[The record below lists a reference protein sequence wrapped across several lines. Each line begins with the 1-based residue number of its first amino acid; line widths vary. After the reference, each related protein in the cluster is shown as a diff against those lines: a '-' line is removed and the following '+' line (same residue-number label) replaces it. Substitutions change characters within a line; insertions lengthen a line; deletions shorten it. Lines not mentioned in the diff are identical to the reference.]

1 MPKPTI
7 LRATKIDVIQSP
19 FSKNHQSITNNLIL
33 PSCSSALLLPAGISL
48 VLIGRQDEA
57 AILFPRRQGKHHH
70 PILHIALTFHQV
82 IAHELNQSLV
92 SLRVSNVYDLSSRI
106 FLFKCAKPGSKAQ
119 LLVDSGFRCHL
130 TSFTRT
136 AASTPSQFVSR
147 LRKYLKSRR
156 ITGVSQIGTDRV
168 IEITFSDGQYR
179 VFLEFFAA
187 GNIILTDTDLTVLA
201 LLRQVSEGDQ
211 DVDVKL
217 GSKYVLE
224 AKQNF
229 HGIPAVSQERIKETL
244 EKQAAKFKS
253 AQEIGGKK
261 AKRHK
266 GGSDLKKALSVGF
279 PEFPPHLLDHVFTK
293 NGLDPATQLE
303 DVLTNA
309 DTITMVE
316 VAMNDAGDIFRSFGS
331 AGQNKG
337 YIIAKV
343 KEPKSEAQQDGADS
357 QEHSTRETL
366 LYDDFHPFRP
376 AQFVDKPAL
385 RILEFDGFNKTVDEF
400 YSSLESQK
408 LESRLTEKEEAAKK
422 KLDTA
427 KTEHEKRLQGLQ
439 KVQELHI
446 RKAQTI
452 EANTHRVEEAVAAVN
467 GLVGQGMDWVDIGKL
482 IENEQKR
489 NNIVAQTIKLPLKLY
504 ENTVTLLLDEPG
516 VGDEESDEEADLTEE
531 EQDSDDE
538 SSKPAKSAA
547 TTEKR
552 LTIDIDLALS
562 PWANARQYY
571 DQKKTAAQKETK
583 TIAASEKALKSMQ
596 KKTET
601 DLKKG
606 LKQEK
611 AALRPARK
619 QFWFE
624 KFLHFISSDGYL
636 VLGGKD
642 AQQNEILYRKYLK
655 KGDVYVHADLHG
667 ASSVIIKN
675 NPQTPD
681 APIPPSTLSQAG
693 NLSVCSSSAWDSKAV
708 MAAWWVN
715 ADQVSKTAPTGE
727 YLTTGGFIIR
737 GQKNFLP
744 PSQLLLGF
752 ACYWLVSE
760 ESRANHGRNRI
771 MRTESMLDSEAE
783 ALAVDVKGLE
793 IEYKEPSETEEK
805 AAIPDLEDAADEG
818 EKEVEE
824 DNEAAED
831 DSENEPDASDRED
844 GDRKQRSNPLQIDGH
859 ERDEDDEPE
868 QEVKV
873 DNEGDYGG
881 SEKAASVQGEG
892 TQPHTENESDDESG
906 AEQEQEQENAITD
919 QTTSDG
925 PSKQPQNPPRSKQ
938 IQPKR
943 GANTKAAKRRAA
955 KYALQDEDDKAL
967 AMSLLGSTK
976 AEQRKAAEEDAK
988 AAREAK
994 FEADRERRR
1003 AQHNKA
1009 AEAEKAKQEKLAKR
1023 AEQAKEGDGAAVD
1036 EESDD
1041 DNAETAAQER
1051 AEHMNIDRLVPTP
1064 EPGDE
1069 LIAAIPVVAP
1079 WPALSRNKYKVK
1091 LQPGNMKKGKALRE
1105 VIGVWSGLG
1114 TKGPKVVDEKNL
1126 DKERV
1131 WAREVELIKAW
1142 RVEEVVGVLPVKGVR
1157 VVQGGGIAGA
1167 SGSGGKAKGS
1177 GSARGGKG
1185 GKKGR

>member
-1 MPKPTI
+1 M
-7 LRATKIDVIQSP
+7 
-19 FSKNHQSITNNLIL
+19 
-33 PSCSSALLLPAGISL
+33 
-48 VLIGRQDEA
+48 
-57 AILFPRRQGKHHH
+57 
-70 PILHIALTFHQV
+70 
-82 IAHELNQSLV
+82 
-92 SLRVSNVYDLSSRI
+92 
-106 FLFKCAKPGSKAQ
+106 
-119 LLVDSGFRCHL
+119 LVDSGFRCHL

-136 AASTPSQFVSR
+136 AASAPSQFVSR

-156 ITGVSQIGTDRV
+156 ITGVQQIGTDRI

-179 VFLEFFAA
+179 IFLEFFAA
-187 GNIILTDTDLTVLA
+187 GNIILTDADLTVLA

-217 GSKYVLE
+217 GGRYVLE

-229 HGIPAVSQERIKETL
+229 HGIPAVSQDRIKETL
-244 EKQAAKFKS
+244 EKQAAKFMS

-261 AKRHK
+261 AKRHR
-266 GGSDLKKALSVGF
+266 GGDDLRKALSIGF
-279 PEFPPHLLDHVFTK
+279 PEFPPHFLDHVFTK
-293 NGLDPATQLE
+293 NGLDPATKLE
-303 DVLTNA
+303 DALA
-309 DTITMVE
+309 DTVIIEKVE
-316 VAMNDAGDIFRSFGS
+316 VAMNDASDIFRNLDSL
-331 AGQNKG
+331 GQKKG
-337 YIIAKV
+337 YIIAKLKDV
-343 KEPKSEAQQDGADS
+343 KSEERTGEEENSENVQS
-357 QEHSTRETL
+357 ESL

-376 AQFVDKPAL
+376 AQFTDKPSL

-408 LESRLTEKEEAAKK
+408 LESRLTEREEAAKK
-422 KLDTA
+422 KLETA
-427 KTEHEKRLQGLQ
+427 KSEHEKRLQGLQ
-439 KVQELHI
+439 RVQELHI
-446 RKAQTI
+446 RKAQAI

-489 NNIVAQTIKLPLKLY
+489 NNVVAQTIKLPLKLH
-504 ENTVTLLLDEPG
+504 ENAVTLLLDEPG
-516 VGDEESDEEADLTEE
+516 IEDEDSDDEADLTDA
-531 EQDSDDE
+531 EQDSDEE
-538 SSKPAKSAA
+538 SSKPAKAA
-547 TTEKR
+547 AGSEKR
-552 LTIDIDLALS
+552 LAIDVDLALS

-583 TIAASEKALKSMQ
+583 TVAASEKALKSMQ
-596 KKTET
+596 KKTEA

-624 KFLHFISSDGYL
+624 KFLYFISSDGYL

-642 AQQNEILYRKYLK
+642 AQQNEILYRRYLK
-655 KGDVYVHADLHG
+655 KGDIYVHADLHG

-693 NLSVCSSSAWDSKAV
+693 SLSVCSSSAWDSKAV

-752 ACYWLVSE
+752 ACYWLISE
-760 ESRANHGRNRI
+760 ESRANHGKNRI
-771 MRTESMLDSEAE
+771 MRTESMLDGEAE
-783 ALAVDVKGLE
+783 ALAADAKGLE
-793 IEYKEPSETEEK
+793 LEDDNSSETGRQNVV
-805 AAIPDLEDAADEG
+805 PDVEDAANEG
-818 EKEVEE
+818 EKELDEDNDAAEE
-824 DNEAAED
+824 DED
-831 DSENEPDASDRED
+831 EDSGEQSGASDGED
-844 GDRKQRSNPLQIDGH
+844 EDRKQRSNPLQTNGHDDDADDDYDGNEDKPKTDLGLDRH
-859 ERDEDDEPE
+859 DVSAAPQVEVSTATEDKDSQAEDD
-868 QEVKV
+868 
-873 DNEGDYGG
+873 
-881 SEKAASVQGEG
+881 
-892 TQPHTENESDDESG
+892 SDDDDMAG
-906 AEQEQEQENAITD
+906 ATEDQDPTIAEKTNITPSTRPD
-919 QTTSDG
+919 TTSKSSQK
-925 PSKQPQNPPRSKQ
+925 PAKSKQPQ
-938 IQPKR
+938 PKH

-976 AEQRKAAEEDAK
+976 AQQRKAAEEEARS
-988 AAREAK
+988 AREAK
-994 FEADRERRR
+994 LEADRVRRR

-1009 AEAEKAKQEKLAKR
+1009 AETERARQEKIAKR
-1023 AEQAKEGDGAAVD
+1023 AEQAQDGNAAIED
-1036 EESDD
+1036 DSDGED
-1041 DNAETAAQER
+1041 AETAAQER
-1051 AEHMNIDRLVPTP
+1051 AEHMNIDRLVPAP

-1069 LIAAIPVVAP
+1069 LLAAIPVVAP
-1079 WPALSRNKYKVK
+1079 WTALSRTKYKVK
-1091 LQPGNMKKGKALRE
+1091 LQPGNVKKGKALRE
-1105 VIGVWSGLG
+1105 VIGIWSGLG
-1114 TKGPKVVDEKNL
+1114 SKGPKVVDEKNL
-1126 DKERV
+1126 DRERV
-1131 WAREVELIKAW
+1131 WAREVDLIKAW

-1157 VVQGGGIAGA
+1157 VVQGGGIAGQT
-1167 SGSGGKAKGS
+1167 STGSGGGKGKGS